1 MGYGEASP
9 EKRYLGR
16 NQSHFTAKE
25 NICSDGNKLYTVAR
39 FRRKRK
45 KRRRRRREK
54 EKKRKIG
61 HALTSVT

>member
-1 MGYGEASP
+1 M
-9 EKRYLGR
+9 GR